1 MKLPVIRK
9 MSDYTLTELNSTV
22 NMLETMSE
30 TRGVSE
36 EELDVIGEILSNLY
50 GALEVRE
57 SIISG
62 SSRTDALNNFMK
74 KVTSIG
80 SK

>member
-22 NMLETMSE
+22 SMLETMSE
-30 TRGVSE
+30 TSGVSE